1 MLKFK
6 QLLVETAK
14 EYHLTEADLGIEP
27 QPAPTEG
34 SAIDTAKEQVPAP
47 DQSKENTLTPE
58 GKRYLI
64 ELAVKAL
71 GVDSKNLSEQDK
83 AIFNTGVTADNAEEI
98 LQRLREIIDQNN

>member
-1 MLKFK
+1 MSKFNS
-6 QLLVETAK
+6 LLIETAK
-14 EYHLTEADLGIEP
+14 QYLLTEEDLGIN
-27 QPAPTEG
+27 QPAPEEG
-34 SAIDTAKEQVPAP
+34 SAIDTAKAEVPAP
-47 DQSKENTLTPE
+47 DQNKENTLTPE

-98 LQRLREIIDQNN
+98 LQRLREIVEQNS